1 MPRKENAQGHIKC
14 SRCKQWLPKTDFYP
28 GPPSQRSDFAQNCK
42 TCHATHCYEATQ
54 KRAMKKMGLSA
65 YAELIKE
72 DEHRLQIKKAL
83 LMSALEDSCKSK

>member
-1 MPRKENAQGHIKC
+1 
-14 SRCKQWLPKTDFYP
+14 
-28 GPPSQRSDFAQNCK
+28 
-42 TCHATHCYEATQ
+42 
-54 KRAMKKMGLSA
+54 MKKMGLSA